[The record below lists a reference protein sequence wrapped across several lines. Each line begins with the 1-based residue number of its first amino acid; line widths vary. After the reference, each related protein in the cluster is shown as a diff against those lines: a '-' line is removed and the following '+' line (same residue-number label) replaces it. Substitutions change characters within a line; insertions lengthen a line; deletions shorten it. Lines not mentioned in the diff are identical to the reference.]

1 MKREEGGVCEMK
13 AITAANY
20 MLYIMSDVFDDLT
33 NMKINK
39 LLYFA
44 QGHYLRKYGTPL
56 FADGIEAWEH
66 GPVVP
71 EVYCAYKEY
80 GDRPIKSYSADMIS
94 EVTPNAEEIMYGVA
108 RKYGRYT
115 ASALRN
121 MTHVVGSP
129 WSQVYR
135 GSHTHNPIPVAAIQ
149 SYFAEL
155 GELSPA
161 AKQFKESDFI
171 GYRDKDGIL
180 VLPKEWDD
188 GEI

>member
-1 MKREEGGVCEMK
+1 MK
-13 AITAANY
+13 AVAAANY

-44 QGHYLRKYGTPL
+44 QGHYLRKYGAPL
-56 FADGIEAWEH
+56 FSDGIEAWEH

-71 EVYCAYKEY
+71 EVYSTYKGY
-80 GDRPIKSYSADMIS
+80 GDLPIRSYNADMIS
-94 EVTPNAEEIMYGVA
+94 DVTPEAEEIMYGVA
-108 RKYGRYT
+108 REYGRYT

-129 WSQVYR
+129 WSKSYR
-135 GSHTHNPIPVAAIQ
+135 GSHTRNEIPVSVIQ
-149 SYFAEL
+149 SYFSEHEGL
-155 GELSPA
+155 NPA
-161 AKQFKESDFI
+161 TKQFKDDDFI
-171 GYRDKDGIL
+171 GYRDEDGVL

-188 GEI
+188 GEV

>member
-1 MKREEGGVCEMK
+1 MTAAE
-13 AITAANY
+13 AANY
-20 MLYIMSDVFDDLT
+20 LLYIMGDTFDDLT

-56 FADGIEAWEH
+56 FDNTIEAWDH

-71 EVYCAYKEY
+71 EVYSAYKRY
-80 GDRPIKSYSADMIS
+80 GDQPIKGYDGDMIAGI
-94 EVTPNAEEIMYGVA
+94 TPEAEDLLYNVA

-129 WSQVYR
+129 WDQFYQ
-135 GSHTHNPIPVAAIQ
+135 GNHSHAAIPLTAIQ
-149 SYFAEL
+149 NYFAEAEDL
-155 GELSPA
+155 IPA
-161 AKQFKESDFI
+161 VKQFKESDFI
-171 GYRDKDGIL
+171 GYRGKDGVL

-188 GEI
+188 GEV

>member
-1 MKREEGGVCEMK
+1 MDARM
-13 AITAANY
+13 AANY
-20 MLYIMSDVFDDLT
+20 MLYIMGDAFDDLT

-44 QGHYLRKYGTPL
+44 QGHYLSKYGKPL
-56 FADGIEAWEH
+56 FDDGIEAWDH
-66 GPVVP
+66 GPVIP
-71 EVYCAYKEY
+71 AVYSAYKGN
-80 GDRPIKSYSADMIS
+80 GDRPIKGYDSGTLA
-94 EVTPNAEEIMYGVA
+94 EVSPEAEEVLYGVA
-108 RKYGRYT
+108 RRYGKYT

-129 WSQVYR
+129 WDQVYQMNQA
-135 GSHTHNPIPVAAIQ
+135 HVEIPLPVIRD
-149 SYFAEL
+149 YFAGM
-155 GELSPA
+155 GELQPA

-171 GYRDKDGIL
+171 GYRDSDGVL